1 LHVFE
6 IIEDEFPCVSRSI
19 SDTFRHSHGPPNF
32 AKISKIDIYI
42 DNRYTDIVIR
52 SIKGQLT
59 QDVFDG
65 KNSKIARKLDQNIH
79 AIAKRKLDQLNA
91 AVRLDDFRIPP
102 GNRLEAL
109 SGDLKGLHSIRINDQ
124 WRIVFHWT
132 STGPE
137 EVRIEDYH

>member
-1 LHVFE
+1 M
-6 IIEDEFPCVSRSI
+6 
-19 SDTFRHSHGPPNF
+19 
-32 AKISKIDIYI
+32 
-42 DNRYTDIVIR
+42 IR

-65 KNSKIARKLDQNIH
+65 KNSKEARKLDQNLH
-79 AIAKRKLDQLNA
+79 ATAKRKLDQLNA
-91 AVRLDDFRIPP
+91 AAKLEDLRIPP

-124 WRIVFHWT
+124 WRIVFSWT

-137 EVRIEDYH
+137 NVRIVDYH